1 MGVVSTATDASTGAR
16 RQDFPRFI
24 LGVIAVAASFAMA
37 PGPAASQPASQPPSQ
52 PQRANAAVQAFTNA
66 VLIDGTGAPAIEHAT
81 IVIRGDRI
89 VSAGPG
95 TSVSVPGGARVT
107 DLAGKVLMPGLADM
121 HVHMMGGW
129 DGVATDILGYR
140 RYLNALLYAGVTTV
154 LDTGNVEP
162 FIVQLRAEIA
172 AGRLTGPR
180 IYCVGPLIDGADPAW
195 PPLSRAVASVA
206 QVPDVVRALSRDH
219 VDLIKAYV
227 GLSHPVLERLVEEG
241 KKANLRVIIDQW
253 QRNGSPDL
261 VADGIYGFAHLPTR
275 KLSSADVE
283 LMRDRKVAF
292 ISTLTVFES
301 GSRRRLANLGFLQDP
316 LVRDTSPPAFLDGL
330 RAEAARQLPQAET
343 EKAQHWVGLLQ
354 NAMGNAR
361 ALAQSGVLLTAGTDA
376 PYPGDMQGEGLHREL
391 ELLVEA
397 GFTPLEAIAI
407 ATQNAARFIGASD
420 WGTIQPGK
428 LATLIVV
435 DGRPDREISQ
445 SRRVAAVYIAGR
457 QLDRDALKLS
467 RQNDPGFEPI
477 SPVDF

>member
-1 MGVVSTATDASTGAR
+1 MRAVSTSPDNSSGGRYAL
-16 RQDFPRFI
+16 QPFV
-24 LGVIAVAASFAMA
+24 LGVAVLAMSLA
-37 PGPAASQPASQPPSQ
+37 LATGRAASQP
-52 PQRANAAVQAFTNA
+52 QRTDAAVQAFTNA
-66 VLIDGTGAPAIEHAT
+66 VLIDGTAAAAVEHAT
-81 IVIRGDRI
+81 VVVRGDRI
-89 VSAGPG
+89 VSAGPAA
-95 TSVSVPGGARVT
+95 SVTVPGGARVT
-107 DLAGKVLMPGLADM
+107 DLRGKVLMPGLADM
-121 HVHMMGGW
+121 HVHLMGGW

-195 PPLSRAVASVA
+195 PPLSRAVVSVA

-241 KKANLRVIIDQW
+241 KKASLRVIIDQW

-275 KLSSADVE
+275 KLGSSDVQ
-283 LMRDRKVAF
+283 LMHDRQVTF

-301 GSRRRLANLGFLQDP
+301 QSRRRFANLSFIQDP
-316 LVRDTSPPAFLDGL
+316 LVRDTSPPSFLEGL
-330 RAEAARQLPQAET
+330 KAEAARKLPSAEA
-343 EKAQHWVGLLQ
+343 EKAQRWAGLLQ
-354 NAMGNAR
+354 NAMQNAR
-361 ALAQSGVLLTAGTDA
+361 ALTQSGVLLTAGTDA
-376 PYPGDMQGEGLHREL
+376 PYPGDMQGEGLHHEL

-397 GFTPLEAIAI
+397 GFTPLEAISI
-407 ATQNAARFIGASD
+407 ATQNAARFIGAND

-428 LATLIVV
+428 IATLVIV

-445 SRRVAAVYIAGR
+445 TRKVVGVYIKGK
-457 QLDRDALKLS
+457 QIDRESLKLA
-467 RQNDPGFEPI
+467 RQNDAGFEPI

>member
-1 MGVVSTATDASTGAR
+1 MS
-16 RQDFPRFI
+16 
-24 LGVIAVAASFAMA
+24 
-37 PGPAASQPASQPPSQ
+37 
-52 PQRANAAVQAFTNA
+52 
-66 VLIDGTGAPAIEHAT
+66 
-81 IVIRGDRI
+81 
-89 VSAGPG
+89 
-95 TSVSVPGGARVT
+95 
-107 DLAGKVLMPGLADM
+107 
-121 HVHMMGGW
+121 
-129 DGVATDILGYR
+129 
-140 RYLNALLYAGVTTV
+140 ALLYAGVTTV

-162 FIVQLRAEIA
+162 FIVQLRAEVA
-172 AGRLTGPR
+172 AGRLLGPR

-195 PPLSRAVASVA
+195 PPLSRAVPSVA

-241 KKANLRVIIDQW
+241 HKVSLRVIIDQW

-275 KLSSADVE
+275 KLSSTDVQ
-283 LMRDRKVAF
+283 LMHDHQVTF

-301 GSRRRLANLGFLQDP
+301 QSRRRLANLTFLQDP
-316 LVRDTSPPAFLDGL
+316 LVHDTSPPAFLAGL
-330 RAEAARQLPQAET
+330 RAEAARQLTSEEAEKT
-343 EKAQHWVGLLQ
+343 QRWVGLLQ

-361 ALAQSGVLLTAGTDA
+361 ALVQSGVLLTAGTDA

-397 GFTPLEAIAI
+397 GFTPLEAISI
-407 ATQNAARFIGASD
+407 ATQNAARFIGAND
-420 WGTIQPGK
+420 WGTVQPGK

-435 DGRPDREISQ
+435 DGRPDRDISQ
-445 SRRVAAVYIAGR
+445 TRKVVSVYVAGR
-457 QLDRDALKLS
+457 NIDRDSLKLS